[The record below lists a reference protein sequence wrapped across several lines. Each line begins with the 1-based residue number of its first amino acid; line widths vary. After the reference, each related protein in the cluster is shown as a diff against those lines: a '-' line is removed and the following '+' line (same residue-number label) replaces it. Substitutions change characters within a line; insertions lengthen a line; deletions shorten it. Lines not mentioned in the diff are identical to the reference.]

1 MAFTTGSPHSLRK
14 IKALEKENR
23 DLRVAAGDKSS
34 DIIPGGSNWKATSD
48 DSDSEDNGP
57 MGLLDHM
64 AKQTFDA
71 AV

>member
-1 MAFTTGSPHSLRK
+1 M
-14 IKALEKENR
+14 
-23 DLRVAAGDKSS
+23 AAGDKSS
-34 DIIPGGSNWKATSD
+34 DIIPGESKRKTTSD
-48 DSDSEDNGP
+48 DSDSEGNGP